1 VVTNIAQRS
10 QQTTPEEQQLYDHLL
25 HWVQIESPSQMIERF
40 RNLFVA
46 GLIYDDPATLNA
58 LDKITATSYAEQ
70 SFKLFLNRCCYILI
84 NRWQARPQY
93 HSAIPELVSLFSKPI
108 TYTASR
114 LGRSRAIKRLRL
126 LIDLFIESE
135 QYQTLRRLA
144 EFVCEPPETI
154 RGNIQPLKVIEFGQ
168 VSGPIVQPAE
178 FASTKPLISLIRRY
192 PFLYDH
198 CLMNQDSSSEQQQTV
213 RQIQTEV
220 RRQFEANLS
229 QYLIYQVRRSGSP
242 EKLLQPT
249 KNPTL
254 LSDHELWGALKQ
266 FVGKAEG
273 NFSYRDLAQKFL
285 LHTRQVQSY
294 QAFKD
299 DFYQYLV
306 SSVDSKYG
314 RCRFNN
320 QLHQYLKNISA
331 QSNSQKFSDFLFV
344 RTCSQILNFLVV
356 DSPQQPEHYVFVDLA
371 TNIGTTATIGLL
383 LKVVLVCRK
392 VKPHSEKRFAILFN
406 HYESQGQ
413 SELQWLVDCLENLNV
428 AWSTNFGTVDF
439 SSVNQIL

>member
-1 VVTNIAQRS
+1 
-10 QQTTPEEQQLYDHLL
+10 
-25 HWVQIESPSQMIERF
+25 
-40 RNLFVA
+40 
-46 GLIYDDPATLNA
+46 
-58 LDKITATSYAEQ
+58 
-70 SFKLFLNRCCYILI
+70 
-84 NRWQARPQY
+84 
-93 HSAIPELVSLFSKPI
+93 
-108 TYTASR
+108 
-114 LGRSRAIKRLRL
+114 
-126 LIDLFIESE
+126 
-135 QYQTLRRLA
+135 
-144 EFVCEPPETI
+144 
-154 RGNIQPLKVIEFGQ
+154 
-168 VSGPIVQPAE
+168 
-178 FASTKPLISLIRRY
+178 
-192 PFLYDH
+192 
-198 CLMNQDSSSEQQQTV
+198 
-213 RQIQTEV
+213 
-220 RRQFEANLS
+220 
-229 QYLIYQVRRSGSP
+229 
-242 EKLLQPT
+242 
-249 KNPTL
+249 L

-285 LHTRQVQSY
+285 SHTRQVQSY

-306 SSVDSKYG
+306 SSVESKYG

-392 VKPHSEKRFAILFN
+392 VKSHSEKRFAILFN